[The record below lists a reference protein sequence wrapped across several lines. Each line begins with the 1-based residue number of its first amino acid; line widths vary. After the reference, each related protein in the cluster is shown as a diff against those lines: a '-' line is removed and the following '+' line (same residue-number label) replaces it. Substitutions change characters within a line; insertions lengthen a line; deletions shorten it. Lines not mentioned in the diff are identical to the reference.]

1 MAYWFW
7 IFFFYSLAGCF
18 LERVYTRRTTGEA
31 RPARRCLLFLPL
43 CPVYGLGVMAVL
55 ALPASMRQGL
65 WLPVAGAAA
74 ATAVEFLYHWACE
87 AWLGVKFWDYSHVR
101 GNLQGRVC
109 ILFSLAWGGLSAV
122 ALTFLQPTLEAMIA
136 RIPAPVTF
144 FTLLAF
150 TADAVCSLRF
160 LAVTHSVSALRGRAL
175 TYGSPDG
182 GSRSS
187 SQS

>member
-18 LERVYTRRTTGEA
+18 LERAYTHRTTGEA
-31 RPARRCLLFLPL
+31 HPVRRCLLFLPL

-87 AWLGVKFWDYSHVR
+87 ALLGVKFWDYSHVR
-101 GNLQGRVC
+101 GNLQGRGC
-109 ILFSLAWGGLSAV
+109 LLFSLAWGGLTAA
-122 ALTFLQPTLEAMIA
+122 ALTLVQPPLEAIIA
-136 RIPAPVTF
+136 RIPPLVTYLM
-144 FTLLAF
+144 LLVF
-150 TADAVCSLRF
+150 TADAVCTLRF
-160 LAVTHSVSALRGRAL
+160 LAVTHSVAALRGKA
-175 TYGSPDG
+175 
-182 GSRSS
+182 
-187 SQS
+187 